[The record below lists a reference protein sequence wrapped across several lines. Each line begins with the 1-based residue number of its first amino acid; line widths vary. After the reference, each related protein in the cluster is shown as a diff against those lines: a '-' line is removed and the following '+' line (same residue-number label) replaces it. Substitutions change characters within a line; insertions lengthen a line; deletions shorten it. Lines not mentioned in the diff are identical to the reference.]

1 MMRCPIAWR
10 VIVVIIAIM
19 VNFVVQNMD
28 GQDINGLRRQ
38 HGMSEFNRERIIRN
52 LEHLV
57 DKYGENGSY
66 NTYCTLSDSLTLI
79 KELTEENEKLNE
91 RLDREARCQ
100 YDLCGQIVNL
110 RDDVK
115 YIKADTVRKFLDK
128 FKDWPSDDQEY
139 IERYAKEIL
148 EENK

>member
-1 MMRCPIAWR
+1 MKFDREQIVKTLECHASGKLVECERCPLDKAHLFN
-10 VIVVIIAIM
+10 ATC
-19 VNFVVQNMD
+19 VQAMC
-28 GQDINGLRRQ
+28 
-38 HGMSEFNRERIIRN
+38 
-52 LEHLV
+52 
-57 DKYGENGSY
+57 ENA
-66 NTYCTLSDSLTLI
+66 LALI

-100 YDLCGQIVNL
+100 CDLCGQIVNL

-139 IERYAKEIL
+139 IERYAKEVL
-148 EENK
+148 EDSRYEKDT

>member
-1 MMRCPIAWR
+1 MME
-10 VIVVIIAIM
+10 
-19 VNFVVQNMD
+19 
-28 GQDINGLRRQ
+28 L
-38 HGMSEFNRERIIRN
+38 NREQIIKA
-52 LEHLV
+52 LECV
-57 DKYGENGSY
+57 FSDTCGSCVYKEIDKCQEWAARDAISFINSQEQRV
-66 NTYCTLSDSLTLI
+66 